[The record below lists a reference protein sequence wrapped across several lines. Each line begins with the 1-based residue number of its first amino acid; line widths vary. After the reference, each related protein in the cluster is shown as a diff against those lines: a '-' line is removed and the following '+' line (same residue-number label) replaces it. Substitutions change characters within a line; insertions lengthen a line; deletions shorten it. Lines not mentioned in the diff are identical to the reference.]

1 MSSNIDQLCIDT
13 VRTLSMD
20 AVQKAESG
28 HPGAPMALAPAAYVL
43 WTKILRHNPGDPAW
57 PDRDRFVL
65 SNGHA
70 SMLLYSLLYLTGYGV
85 SLDDL
90 KNFRQWGSI
99 TPGHPERGVTPGV
112 EVTTGPL
119 GQGFGNA
126 VGLAIAERLLAK
138 RFNRPGREIV
148 NHNVWGI
155 CSDGDLM
162 EGIASE
168 AASLAGHLKLS
179 KLKLFYD
186 DNHIT
191 IEGDTA
197 LAFNEDVA
205 LRFEAYGWHVLRVDD
220 ANDLDAIEGACHD
233 ALSETKRPTLIVLRT
248 HIGYPSPHKTDS
260 AKAHGEALGEE
271 EVRATKRVLG
281 WPEEEHFLVPA
292 ESLAKWR
299 EAEERG
305 AELEAEWR
313 KAFAAYRK
321 ELPDLAE
328 SFEAALAGRLP
339 EGWDADLPLFSP
351 SDGKLATR
359 KASGKTLNRIAKR
372 YPALAGGSADLA
384 PSTDTLLEGESDFE
398 AESTGRNFHWGIR
411 EHGMGA
417 ILNGMAAHGGVR
429 PFGATFFVFS
439 DYMRPSVRLACL
451 EELPVI
457 YVWTHDSIGLGE
469 DGPTHQPIEHLASLR
484 AMPGMTLI
492 RPGDA
497 NETVHAWRVAV
508 EHRHGPVGLVLTRQG
523 LPVFDRQK
531 LASARNV
538 EKGGYVLSDPP
549 KGKARVI
556 LIATGSELAV
566 ALEAQALLAKQ
577 KIAARVVSM
586 PSTQIFDR
594 QPKRYRESV
603 LPPAIRA
610 RVSIEAASP
619 YGWERYVGERGI
631 SIGIDRFG
639 ASAPGGVNMEKFG
652 FTAKSVARAA
662 RALLKGAR

>member
-1 MSSNIDQLCIDT
+1 LSSNIDQLCIDT
-13 VRTLSMD
+13 VRTLTMD
-20 AVQKAESG
+20 AVQRAESG
-28 HPGAPMALAPAAYVL
+28 HPGAPMALAPAGYVL
-43 WTKILRHNPGDPAW
+43 WTRILRHHPKNPAW

-70 SMLLYSLLYLTGYGV
+70 SMLLYSLLYLTGYDV
-85 SLDDL
+85 TIDDI
-90 KNFRQWGSI
+90 KNFRQWGSM

-148 NHNVWGI
+148 NHHVWGL
-155 CSDGDLM
+155 CGDGDLM
-162 EGIASE
+162 EGVASE
-168 AASLAGHLKLS
+168 AASLAGHLRLS
-179 KLKLFYD
+179 KLKLIYD

-197 LAFNEDVA
+197 LSFNEDVA

-220 ANDLDAIEGACHD
+220 ANDLDSIEGAYHD
-233 ALSETKRPTLIVLRT
+233 ALSETKRPTLVILRS

-260 AKAHGEALGEE
+260 AKAHGEALGRD
-271 EVRATKRVLG
+271 EVRATKKVLG
-281 WPEEEHFLVPA
+281 WPEEEDFLVPS

-299 EAEERG
+299 EAQERG

-313 KAFAAYRK
+313 KAFAGYRK
-321 ELPDLAE
+321 DFPGLAAAFEEAMAGGLPA
-328 SFEAALAGRLP
+328 
-339 EGWDADLPLFSP
+339 GWDADLPLFKP
-351 SDGKLATR
+351 ADGKLATR
-359 KASGKTLNRIAKR
+359 KASGKALNRIAGR
-372 YPALAGGSADLA
+372 YAALAGGSADLA
-384 PSTDTLLEGESDFE
+384 PSTDTLLDGETDFE
-398 AESTGRNFHWGIR
+398 ADSSGRNFHWGIR

-417 ILNGMAAHGGVR
+417 VLNGMAAHGGVR

-469 DGPTHQPIEHLASLR
+469 DGPTHQPIEHLAGLR

-492 RPGDA
+492 RPADA
-497 NETVHAWRVAV
+497 NETVHAWRVAI
-508 EHRHGPVGLVLTRQG
+508 EHRRGPVGLVLTRQG
-523 LPVFDRQK
+523 LPVIDQERF
-531 LASARNV
+531 ASAKNV

-549 KGKARVI
+549 KGKPRVI
-556 LIATGSELAV
+556 LIATGSEVSV
-566 ALEAQALLAKQ
+566 ALEAQEMLASK
-577 KIAARVVSM
+577 KIPARVVSM

-594 QPKRYRESV
+594 QPKRYRERV
-603 LPPAIRA
+603 LPPEIRA
-610 RVSIEAASP
+610 RVSLEAAST
-619 YGWERYVGERGI
+619 YGWERYVGERGV

-639 ASAPGGVNMEKFG
+639 ASAPGGVNMKKFG
-652 FTAKSVARAA
+652 ITAENMARAA
-662 RALLKGAR
+662 QTLLKGSR